1 MLSFIPHPF
10 ALNPLFSCGN
20 VSRCSILYHARRA
33 PRIVSS
39 YCRAVT
45 NLIRLK
51 EIPDMQQ
58 LMPRRWRAFFFSL
71 HKPALFMLLLLLL
84 PGGAS
89 GAHPAARAQTVRP
102 PAAQART
109 PIQTVTE
116 FYKALRER
124 RFRDAFALSIYK
136 PALEGLSAEE
146 FAELQPEFE
155 KLAGAVPEKIEFGGE
170 QISSDTATVFARIGG
185 ENAQL
190 EAITLMRGA
199 DGAWI
204 FGDAENEAIV
214 KRDGKE
220 FFLKARIDTHHR
232 EVEALLLKLASA
244 EAGYSAQN
252 GGRFAELPALLAAGK
267 PALREDVESAR
278 TLGYTFQITLGKD
291 GKSYRVNAEPVRHG
305 RTGLLSYYM
314 DQSGMQKK
322 DTGGKPYNPPV
333 KK

>member
-1 MLSFIPHPF
+1 
-10 ALNPLFSCGN
+10 
-20 VSRCSILYHARRA
+20 
-33 PRIVSS
+33 
-39 YCRAVT
+39 
-45 NLIRLK
+45 
-51 EIPDMQQ
+51 MQQ
-58 LMPRRWRAFFFSL
+58 SMPRRMRARF
-71 HKPALFMLLLLLL
+71 AGLLL
-84 PGGAS
+84 PALLLVCAPSAAAS
-89 GAHPAARAQTVRP
+89 GAAQAQTTNAARAQTTS
-102 PAAQART
+102 AAQART

-124 RFRDAFALSIYK
+124 RFREAFALSIYK

-170 QISSDTATVFARIGG
+170 QISGDTATVFARVGG
-185 ENAQL
+185 ESSQL

-220 FFLKARIDTHHR
+220 FFLKARIETHHR
-232 EVEALLLKLASA
+232 EVEALLLKLANA

-252 GGRFAELPALLAAGK
+252 GGRFAEMPALIAGK
-267 PALREDVESAR
+267 PALREEVESSQ
-278 TLGYTFQITLGKD
+278 TLGYTFQITLGRD
-291 GKSYRVNAEPVRHG
+291 GKSYSVRAEPTRHG

-314 DQSGMQKK
+314 DQNGIQKK
-322 DTGGKPYNPPV
+322 DAGGKPLNPQG